1 MSTSTKAL
9 IVLMI
14 AGTAGLGIFLIL
26 HVRPA
31 GDVSVQVNNYYDV
44 RTGLRMPTVAA
55 AGCTGDDCL
64 PEVSYVDTSGTAYT
78 KQSLKGK
85 VVLVNFWATWCKPCL
100 REIPDLSRAYDKYKD
115 QGLVVLGVMTDD
127 PDNQQLLNFQSDHEM
142 TYPVIRASSDILL
155 SYNYPGALPTTFIYD
170 RSGRRVYDHVG
181 PLKVADLQRVLDPL
195 VAQKTSAN

>member
-9 IVLMI
+9 IGLLA
-14 AGTAGLGIFLIL
+14 AGTAGLGIFLFVNTSHDGRTRL
-26 HVRPA
+26 GTPTASACTA
-31 GDVSVQVNNYYDV
+31 G
-44 RTGLRMPTVAA
+44 
-55 AGCTGDDCL
+55 GDDTCL

-195 VAQKTSAN
+195 VAQK